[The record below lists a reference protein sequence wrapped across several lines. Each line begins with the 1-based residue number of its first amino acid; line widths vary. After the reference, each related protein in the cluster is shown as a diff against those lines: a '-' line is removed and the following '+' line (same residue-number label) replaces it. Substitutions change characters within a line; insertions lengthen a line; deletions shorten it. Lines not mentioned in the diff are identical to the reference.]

1 MDRGRI
7 LQTGPPEEVL
17 NAPVDEFVASFVG
30 TGTILK
36 GQVSK
41 SGRDTV
47 TVAVSDREI
56 ESAGSFPVGSHVI
69 LCIRPENV
77 TLSVQTGTIRE
88 DGRPVTSA
96 RNVFPGTVTGV
107 THMGF
112 YQKVG
117 LDCGFPLVSYVTIQS
132 RESLKLAAG
141 RRVTA
146 SFKATAVHVIKKD

>member
-1 MDRGRI
+1 
-7 LQTGPPEEVL
+7 
-17 NAPVDEFVASFVG
+17 
-30 TGTILK
+30 
-36 GQVSK
+36 
-41 SGRDTV
+41 
-47 TVAVSDREI
+47 
-56 ESAGSFPVGSHVI
+56 VGSHVI